1 MATSEFFL
9 HNAVI
14 WAHFLLGAL
23 DFVDITKLEKK
34 KIVYWWLFL
43 QPIFVLKKQARKQKK
58 NWKKKQCPMPVPTI
72 YHQLSSFI
80 GHYHELTSGLLK

>member
-34 KIVYWWLFL
+34 KIVY
-43 QPIFVLKKQARKQKK
+43 
-58 NWKKKQCPMPVPTI
+58 
-72 YHQLSSFI
+72 
-80 GHYHELTSGLLK
+80 